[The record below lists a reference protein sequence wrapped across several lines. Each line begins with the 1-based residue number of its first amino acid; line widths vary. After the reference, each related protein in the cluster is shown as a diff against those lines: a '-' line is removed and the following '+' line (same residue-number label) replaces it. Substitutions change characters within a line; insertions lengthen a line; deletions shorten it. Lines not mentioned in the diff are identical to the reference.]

1 MSTIEPVA
9 VTFGTKRNL
18 GDFNSMELSLFLE
31 ARVDEGEDALAVA
44 RELHERAAAEIKAQY
59 RLRRPPR
66 AHERVS
72 VALAEGEGDGGEGAP
87 GEVGEGAGG
96 AL

>member
-1 MSTIEPVA
+1 MSTIDRVA
-9 VTFGTKRNL
+9 VRIAVKRNL
-18 GDFNSMELSLFLE
+18 GDYNSLELSLYLD
-31 ARVDEGEDALAVA
+31 ASVDEGEDALAVA

-72 VALAEGEGDGGEGAP
+72 VALAEGEGAP
-87 GEVGEGAGG
+87 GEVAEGAGG
-96 AL
+96 AP